1 MKRFWVYINLIT
13 SAWGISHHNVSNHTF
28 PTDFMIGIA
37 TSAYQTEGGW
47 NESGKGVNIW
57 DTFSHESPW
66 IVDRSTGDIAADS
79 YHLYRQDVEALVQ
92 LGVDFYQFSISWSRI
107 LPTGFVNEV
116 NQAGVDYYNNLINE
130 LLKNHIE
137 PMVVMYHWDLPQQL
151 QDLGGWANPVMADYF
166 QDYARVL
173 FSMFGDR
180 VKWWIT
186 ISDPHS
192 ISYGYSEPQSY
203 APGVNASGVG
213 YYLAAYTLIT
223 SHANVYR
230 LYEQEFR
237 SKQRGKVG
245 ITLNGEWYEPKTD
258 SQEDKQATE
267 MAMQFVLGLFAN
279 PIYGL
284 KGDYPDVVKN
294 QVNRISAAEGYHRS
308 RLRKFSP
315 DEIATVK
322 GAYDFFGLN
331 YYTSRT
337 TRAPKPTTDVKNNP
351 DINVIFGDFSNA
363 TKSAVPY
370 YEVVPWGL
378 RKILNWIKKEYKNV
392 PVVITENGFSDDGK
406 VNDTERTKYLVSHMS
421 EMLKAVHE
429 DGCNV
434 IAYTYWSLLD
444 SFEWNLGYTVTFGMY
459 QVNYSNPNI
468 TRIPKSSAYV
478 FSEITRNRNL
488 PLDYLKITGE
498 ISEDVTDIYSLQHR
512 NSTPHHS
519 AASCKGIFFNYSG
532 FYFYVWLATVT
543 YGGYIFIS

>member
-1 MKRFWVYINLIT
+1 MKQAWVYISLIT
-13 SAWGISHHNVSNHTF
+13 SAWGISHKNVSNQTF

-37 TSAYQTEGGW
+37 TSAYQIEGGW

-66 IVDRSTGDIAADS
+66 IVDRSTGDVAADS
-79 YHLYRQDVEALVQ
+79 YRLYRQDVEALVQ

-107 LPTGFVNEV
+107 LPTGHVNVV

-137 PMVVMYHWDLPQQL
+137 PMVVMYHWDLPQPL
-151 QDLGGWANPVMADYF
+151 QDLGGWVNPVMADYF
-166 QDYARVL
+166 EDYARVL

-180 VKWWIT
+180 VKCWIT

-203 APGVNASGVG
+203 APGVNGTAVG
-213 YYLAAYTLIT
+213 YYLAAYTLII

-237 SKQRGKVG
+237 TKQRGKVG

-258 SQEDKQATE
+258 SQEDKQAAE

-279 PIYGL
+279 PIYSP

-294 QVNRISAAEGYHRS
+294 QVDKISAAEGYYRS
-308 RLRKFSP
+308 RLRNLTP
-315 DEIATVK
+315 DEISTVK
-322 GAYDFFGLN
+322 GAYDFLGLN

-337 TRAPKPTTDVKNNP
+337 TRVPKLTTDVRNNP
-351 DINVIFGDFSNA
+351 DINVIFDDFSNA
-363 TKSAVPY
+363 TDSAVPN

-392 PVVITENGFSDDGK
+392 PVIITENGFSDTGK
-406 VNDTERTKYLVSHMS
+406 VTDTERINFLVSHMS
-421 EMLKAVHE
+421 EMLKAIHE

-434 IAYTYWSLLD
+434 TAYTYWSLLD

-459 QVNYSNPNI
+459 QVNYSNPNT
-468 TRIPKSSAYV
+468 TRIPKSSAYA

-488 PLDYLKITGE
+488 PVQYLRITGE
-498 ISEDVTDIYSLQHR
+498 ISENMTDYYNSQNR
-512 NSTPHHS
+512 NTTPHHS
-519 AASCKGIFFNYSG
+519 AADCKGIFFNYTG
-532 FYFYVWLATVT
+532 FYFYVWLATVF
-543 YGGYIFIS
+543 YSGHIFIS